1 MNGAALG
8 VAVLAIMGGVGAL
21 AIVGGTG
28 GMMGGGSMAA
38 CASMHPGASSGHVQ
52 CAQEARA
59 GSHMSCD
66 PMGMSA
72 SECREMESY
81 MGGSGMT
88 GPCH

>member
-1 MNGAALG
+1 MNQTALG
-8 VAVLAIMGGVGAL
+8 VAVLLLVSGVGAL
-21 AIVGGTG
+21 AMVGGTG
-28 GMMGGGSMAA
+28 GMMGGGSMAG
-38 CASMHPGASSGHVQ
+38 CASMHPGMSSGHGQ

-81 MGGSGMT
+81 MAGSGMT
-88 GPCH
+88 GACH